1 MRRQLRDSFRTAF
14 GKNRSSKYPSASR
27 SSCGEVL
34 GIIDDDESINTSE
47 TSESVD
53 EMKNIIK
60 EKDQKLKESDRRLTD
75 VRLAALSY
83 QHERDQLLD
92 ELQVAFKK
100 YYHLLTISYIG
111 IAGRKRSYQKLE
123 WQHLSSLV
131 VC

>member
-1 MRRQLRDSFRTAF
+1 
-14 GKNRSSKYPSASR
+14 
-27 SSCGEVL
+27 VL
-34 GIIDDDESINTSE
+34 GLIIDDDESINTSE

-92 ELQVAFKK
+92 ELQVVF
-100 YYHLLTISYIG
+100 TYI
-111 IAGRKRSYQKLE
+111 
-123 WQHLSSLV
+123 LV
-131 VC
+131 F